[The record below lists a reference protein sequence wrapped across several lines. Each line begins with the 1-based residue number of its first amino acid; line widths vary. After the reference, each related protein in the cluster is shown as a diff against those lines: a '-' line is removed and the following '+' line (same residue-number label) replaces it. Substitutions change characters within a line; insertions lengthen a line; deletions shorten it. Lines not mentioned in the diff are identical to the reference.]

1 MNQTSTSN
9 LCIGEIQ
16 IEEREKNNKQVDK
29 EKKKKTDIIWND
41 LYTVVLFSWNDGD
54 RVDQSFRLDL
64 TRLMCYFKFWS
75 MSQPC
80 IFMNIWFGFSSYEFQ
95 KFVSLIFSLSFYPF
109 DGRTISPLSFIE
121 MAFDA
126 LRVECNSQL
135 HEAWKKKYDCQMA
148 KMANVYERVIQRI
161 QRIQRTDWDEISYET
176 REKRKLSEL
185 VMLMMAMT
193 NKQYMYV
200 ILLPMYTRMCSHLCA
215 VSCCYFSFFSTVY
228 SLFVWSS
235 HAVCVCVLLTAA
247 IHFIYLHDRP
257 NPSKDCLLA
266 TAAVAA
272 TAAHELHSIRTDNGK
287 MERVFCSPLQPSFV
301 FLSSLNQKK

>member
-80 IFMNIWFGFSSYEFQ
+80 IFMIIWFGFSSYEFQ

-135 HEAWKKKYDCQMA
+135 HEAWKKNTTVKWPKWLMCTSESYKEYKEYKELTEMKFHMKPARKENFLNWLCWWWRWRISNICMWFSCRCTHA
-148 KMANVYERVIQRI
+148 CARICVLWAAVI
-161 QRIQRTDWDEISYET
+161 
-176 REKRKLSEL
+176 
-185 VMLMMAMT
+185 
-193 NKQYMYV
+193 
-200 ILLPMYTRMCSHLCA
+200 
-215 VSCCYFSFFSTVY
+215 
-228 SLFVWSS
+228 SLFFPQCIPCLFD
-235 HAVCVCVLLTAA
+235 HRTLCVCVCCW
-247 IHFIYLHDRP
+247 P
-257 NPSKDCLLA
+257 
-266 TAAVAA
+266 
-272 TAAHELHSIRTDNGK
+272 
-287 MERVFCSPLQPSFV
+287 QPYILYICMIDQTRRKIV
-301 FLSSLNQKK
+301 C